1 MANYRT
7 RPASLYEG
15 QDLDHIAARAGHGA
29 SNMASQ
35 NYATY
40 SSQHLN
46 HLTSQQQLQQQQQHH
61 VNGAFSSSNVN
72 LQNLVQQSQQAAAIQ
87 ANGIS
92 PGSVNPN
99 PYVQQP
105 YSTTDLHRFS
115 QNADKYTSD
124 VSFLLLIAYPMLM
137 RQNEMYFLK
146 CRRQFI
152 VMCHIIRVKNV
163 NLISIIH

>member
-15 QDLDHIAARAGHGA
+15 QEVLEHIARGIPGT
-29 SNMASQ
+29 NMANA

-46 HLTSQQQLQQQQQHH
+46 HLTQHQQQQQQQQHI
-61 VNGAFSSSNVN
+61 NNTFSSSNVN
-72 LQNLVQQSQQAAAIQ
+72 LQNLVQQTQQSAIRQ
-87 ANGIS
+87 ANGGS
-92 PGSVNPN
+92 PNTNSS

-124 VSFLLLIAYPMLM
+124 VSLVINICP
-137 RQNEMYFLK
+137 
-146 CRRQFI
+146 
-152 VMCHIIRVKNV
+152 
-163 NLISIIH
+163 